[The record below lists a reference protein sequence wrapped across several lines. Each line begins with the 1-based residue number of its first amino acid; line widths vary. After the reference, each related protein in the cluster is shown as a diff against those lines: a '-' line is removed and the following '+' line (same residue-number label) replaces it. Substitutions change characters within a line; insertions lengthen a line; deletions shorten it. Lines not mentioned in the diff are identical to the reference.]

1 MGVRKRP
8 VIRTLYKNHRIPA
21 CAGPDSDLGSR
32 NNEHQLPTGAK
43 RSLSGERQGM

>member
-8 VIRTLYKNHRIPA
+8 VIRTLYKNHRIPLA
-21 CAGPDSDLGSR
+21 PDSDLGSR

>member
-32 NNEHQLPTGAK
+32 NQLPTGAK

>member
-32 NNEHQLPTGAK
+32 NDEHQLPTGAN
-43 RSLSGERQGM
+43 SWLSGGRLEM